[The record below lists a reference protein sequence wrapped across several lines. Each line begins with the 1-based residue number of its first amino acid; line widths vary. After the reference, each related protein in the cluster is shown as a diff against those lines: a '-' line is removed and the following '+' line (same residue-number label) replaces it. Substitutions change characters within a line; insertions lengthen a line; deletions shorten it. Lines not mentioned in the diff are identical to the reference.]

1 MAGCL
6 VLGFSDALDGWT
18 KSARYE
24 CSRNQSA
31 FTDRWGKTSRKV
43 SWQDIFRYGFSVH
56 SSQYGKLFKAANYD
70 RFLPSEATLAIIQN
84 LSD

>member
-1 MAGCL
+1 MGQDI
-6 VLGFSDALDGWT
+6 S
-18 KSARYE
+18 
-24 CSRNQSA
+24 
-31 FTDRWGKTSRKV
+31 KV

-84 LSD
+84 DLIKIDIRSAVLYGAPLLDSTSLGGYMKS